1 MNGNQFY
8 ASLEKDLAAQ
18 RVIINKAIDT
28 VLNQEVTNYPIV
40 VLHQADVEL
49 GVHLI
54 DGGSVYS
61 KWGIRISSLEELVAK
76 KVVRSDRVEDFR
88 KVYKDPEFF
97 FCLLVLTEEGMQFI
111 FMPRNDQ

>member
-8 ASLEKDLAAQ
+8 ANLEKDLAAQ
-18 RVIINKAIDT
+18 RIIINKAIDT

-49 GVHLI
+49 GVLLI
-54 DGGSVYS
+54 DGGSAYS
-61 KWGIRISSLEELVAK
+61 KWEIRISSLEELVAK
-76 KVVRSDRVEDFR
+76 NVMRSDRVEDFR
-88 KVYKDPEFF
+88 KVYKAPEHF